1 MTLVADNT
9 WMIKSRFGNT
19 SGKFRF
25 VTDSGIRYELPLCQP
40 VTASSSAAT
49 ATLLPGCGCGVKGG
63 CLPPSPLSNLGD
75 SNRDA
80 IAEKNGLPI
89 PVPYVGDVLIRFNDQ
104 TLRYSVE
111 MP

>member
-9 WMIKSRFGNT
+9 WMIKSRFT
-19 SGKFRF
+19 SKSSKFRF
-25 VTDSGIRYELPLCQP
+25 VTDSGIRYMVPACQP
-40 VTASSSAAT
+40 VIATASSAS
-49 ATLLPGCGCGVKGG
+49 ATLVPSCDCGGKAG
-63 CLPPSPLSNLGD
+63 CLPPNPLSNFGD

-89 PVPYVGDVLIRFNDQ
+89 VVPYLGEVLIRFNDQ